1 MSGLQVF
8 VYEPRI
14 TPVPVSGLNPGC
26 SPGLRGASC
35 GRRGGGGGGDIP
47 GATHVQPVTA
57 HTLPCAC
64 VYVCACVRVERN
76 DRAPAH
82 GD

>member
-35 GRRGGGGGGDIP
+35 GRRGGGSVIF
-47 GATHVQPVTA
+47 PVPRT
-57 HTLPCAC
+57 CS
-64 VYVCACVRVERN
+64 R
-76 DRAPAH
+76 
-82 GD
+82 